1 MKAARSVPE
10 ATPVSVP
17 QVSGDSPAFYAGV
30 VGILTCAIFA
40 IPVIVIGNRVRFLIK
55 ARPGATAQ
63 GASP

>member
-1 MKAARSVPE
+1 
-10 ATPVSVP
+10 VP